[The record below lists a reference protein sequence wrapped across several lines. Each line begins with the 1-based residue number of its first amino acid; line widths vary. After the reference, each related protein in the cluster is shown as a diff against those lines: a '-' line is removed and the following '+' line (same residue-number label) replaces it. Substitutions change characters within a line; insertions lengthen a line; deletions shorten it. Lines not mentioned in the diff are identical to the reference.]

1 MDSLV
6 RLFLCYAI
14 VCEESIMKH
23 IDADGITFI
32 EPLSG
37 AKGEWYYGIGYEHG
51 DLYEAEELY
60 KMGEPVKGR
69 SLVLVHYP
77 DGTVY
82 RPVPKEEGKYTTP
95 PVYYDGAI
103 YTIQV
108 DFPKGLIQ
116 IIRFDGNSH
125 ETSVAAEIPLEA
137 VKDCY
142 NLGLTTKPL
151 TMTRQCVGDNDFE
164 IVWPEKVKF
173 KMGDHDSFFLRDGG
187 KLYFSRWHEE
197 GDGSDYKYWEEI
209 VVRDLEGEVTDIFS
223 GDIQLMPNGEMWHL
237 K

>member
-1 MDSLV
+1 
-6 RLFLCYAI
+6 
-14 VCEESIMKH
+14 MKH

-37 AKGEWYYGIGYEHG
+37 TGEWYYGIGYEHG

-82 RPVPKEEGKYTTP
+82 RPVSKAEGKYSTP
-95 PVYYDGAI
+95 PVYYEGAI
-103 YTIQV
+103 YLIQV
-108 DFPKGLIQ
+108 DFPKGVIE
-116 IIRFDGNSH
+116 IVRFDEKSH
-125 ETSVAAEIPLEA
+125 ETSVAAEIPLDS

-142 NLGLTTKPL
+142 NLNLTTKPL

-164 IVWPEKVKF
+164 IVWPERVSF
-173 KMGDHDSFFLRDGG
+173 KMGDHDSFFLRDGD

-197 GDGSDYKYWEEI
+197 GDGPDYEYWEEI
-209 VVRDLEGEVTDIFS
+209 VVRNLEGEITDTFS